1 MKYYNLNNKIHAFE
15 ADGSQDSFITE
26 DMIPITWEDA
36 QLILNPPDTR
46 TEEEKEADLTAS
58 LPPLT
63 RRQFRLALH
72 RHNLLNIVENSI
84 NAIEDEYLRTNMQI
98 EYQDA
103 DKFFRTSESV
113 LYMIQM
119 LGLTEKQVNVMW
131 EQGLAL

>member
-1 MKYYNLNNKIHAFE
+1 MKYYNLNNEIYAFE
-15 ADGSQDSFITE
+15 VDGSQDSFITE

-36 QLILNPPDTR
+36 QLILNPHDTR

-58 LPPLT
+58 LHPLT
-63 RRQFRLALH
+63 RRQFRLTLH
-72 RHNLLNIVENSI
+72 RYNLLNTVDNSI

-103 DKFFRTSESV
+103 GEFFRTSESV

-119 LGLTEKQVNVMW
+119 LGLTEKQVNDMW
-131 EQGLAL
+131 QEGLAL